1 VLTLGITGTDTGV
14 GKTTVACAIL
24 AMLRERGVNTA
35 AMKPVETGV
44 ADDDPMSDA
53 SRLRALATVTHPIE
67 VVRPYRFDQP
77 LAPLVAAEAAARPIV
92 LEELDRAFHA
102 LRSSAD
108 VTLVEGA
115 GGVLVPLSESISV
128 TGLFRR
134 WSLDVIIVAANRLGV
149 LNHAL
154 LTERA
159 LRAAGCPVV
168 GLVLAEAEHG
178 DASAATNGEVLARL
192 TSVPLFRFPWVADP
206 LDARALVAA
215 AIHAR
220 LDALVP
226 SVLPSTA
233 LSR

>member
-1 VLTLGITGTDTGV
+1 
-14 GKTTVACAIL
+14 VA
-24 AMLRERGVNTA
+24 
-35 AMKPVETGV
+35 
-44 ADDDPMSDA
+44 
-53 SRLRALATVTHPIE
+53 
-67 VVRPYRFDQP
+67 
-77 LAPLVAAEAAARPIV
+77 
-92 LEELDRAFHA
+92 
-102 LRSSAD
+102 
-108 VTLVEGA
+108 
-115 GGVLVPLSESISV
+115 
-128 TGLFRR
+128 GLFRR

-192 TSVPLFRFPWVADP
+192 TSVPLFRFPWVAAP
-206 LDARALVAA
+206 LDARALAAA
-215 AIHAR
+215 AIGAR

-226 SVLPSTA
+226 NVLPSTA